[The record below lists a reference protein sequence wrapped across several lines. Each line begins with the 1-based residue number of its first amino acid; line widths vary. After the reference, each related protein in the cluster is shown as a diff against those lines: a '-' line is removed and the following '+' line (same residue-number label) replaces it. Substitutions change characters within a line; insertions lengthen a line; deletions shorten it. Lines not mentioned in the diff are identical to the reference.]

1 MIRFTQGNLL
11 ESEAEA
17 LVNTVN
23 TVGVMGK
30 GVALMFKEAYPENFK
45 AYADACRLEQVQL
58 GKMFVTE
65 HQQMFGPRWI
75 INFPTKA
82 HWRFPSQMNWIV
94 QGLDDLKRVMA
105 AKNIKS
111 IALPALGAGNGGL
124 DWKDVRREIEAS
136 LGEVSDVD
144 IIVFEPTAKYQN
156 VAKRTG
162 VQSLTPTRAL
172 IAELVRRYSI
182 LGFDCTLLE
191 IQKLGYFLER
201 YVERLGLANRMDFQ
215 FTANKFGPYSEK
227 LKHLLNG
234 LDGSYLHC
242 DKRLGDAGPFDV
254 IHFDDSKRDR
264 IAAFLMSPETTE
276 YQPAL
281 EKTSSLIDGFESP
294 LGMELLS
301 TVDWLLNKN
310 AVEPDVPSIRKRL
323 ATWPGGKAA
332 GQRKLKLFEDRAIEI
347 ALSTLTESCLVP
359 AKPD

>member
-1 MIRFTQGNLL
+1 MIRYTQGNLI
-11 ESEAEA
+11 EADAQA

-30 GVALMFKEAYPENFK
+30 GVALMFKDAYPENFK
-45 AYADACRLEQVQL
+45 AYEEACRLKEVQL

-65 HQQMFGPRWI
+65 RREMFGPKWI
-75 INFPTKA
+75 VNFPTKA
-82 HWRFPSQMNWIV
+82 HWRYPSKVEWIV
-94 QGLDDLKRVMA
+94 QGLEDLKRIIREKGITSV
-105 AKNIKS
+105 
-111 IALPALGAGNGGL
+111 ALPPLGAGNGGL
-124 DWKDVRREIEAS
+124 AWKDVRSQIEAA
-136 LGEVSDVD
+136 LGELVDVEV
-144 IIVFEPTAKYQN
+144 IVYEPTAKYQN

-162 VQSLTPTRAL
+162 VETLTVTRAL

-201 YVERLGLANRMDFQ
+201 LVLKLNLDNRMDFQ

-254 IHFDDSKRDR
+254 VHFDDSKRDKVS
-264 IAAFLMSPETTE
+264 AYLTLPEVKE
-276 YQPAL
+276 FRPAL
-281 EKTSSLIDGFESP
+281 EKTSELIDGFESP

-301 TVDWLLNKN
+301 TVDWLVNR
-310 AVEPDVPSIRKRL
+310 ASVEPNVPAIRKRL
-323 ATWPGGKAA
+323 ASWPGGKTA
-332 GQRKLKLFEDRAIEI
+332 GERKLRLFEDRTIEI
-347 ALSTLTESCLVP
+347 ALSALAEAGLTS
-359 AKPD
+359 ATSK